1 MKSLKFPEASIA
13 LAEDQPEYETLHV
26 YPTIE
31 EVTMQNGSKKPVVM
45 ELTACFSLSPEEI
58 AEINRTGVIW
68 YTQCVYGHQFQP
80 VRMSTQ
86 NPFIQTEQTK

>member
-1 MKSLKFPEASIA
+1 MQSIKFSQANIA

-26 YPTIE
+26 YAHSE
-31 EVTMQNGSKKPVVM
+31 DVDMVDGSKQNVIM
-45 ELTACFSLSPEEI
+45 EMTACFVLSPEEI

-68 YTQCVYGHQFQP
+68 YTQCVFGKQFQP

-86 NPFIQTEQTK
+86 NPFIQTEQI